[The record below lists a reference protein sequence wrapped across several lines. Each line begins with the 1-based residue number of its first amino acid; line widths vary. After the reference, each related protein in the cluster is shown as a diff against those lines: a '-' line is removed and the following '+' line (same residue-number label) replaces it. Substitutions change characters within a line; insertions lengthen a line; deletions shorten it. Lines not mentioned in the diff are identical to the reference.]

1 MSVKYTVKPTRRFL
15 KDYKL
20 MGRRNLD
27 MSLLDEIIVKL
38 AQGVPLPEGNRDHAL
53 TGNYA
58 GHRECH
64 VAPDWLL
71 VYRIE
76 DNILILSLTRTGSH
90 SDLF

>member
-1 MSVKYTVKPTRRFL
+1 MNTKYIVKTTGKFV

-20 MGRRNLD
+20 MERRNLD
-27 MSLLDEIIVKL
+27 MSLLDETITKL
-38 AQGVPLPEGNRDHAL
+38 AQGISLPARNRDHAL
-53 TGNYA
+53 TGNFS
-58 GHRECH
+58 GHRACH

-76 DNILILSLTRTGSH
+76 DDILVLSLTRTGSH

>member
-1 MSVKYTVKPTRRFL
+1 MTVKYTVKPTSRFR

-20 MGRRNLD
+20 MERRNLD
-27 MSLLDEIIVKL
+27 MSLLDETIAKL
-38 AQGVPLPEGNRDHAL
+38 AQGIPLPAVCRDHAL
-53 TGNYA
+53 TGNFT
-58 GHRECH
+58 GHRECR

-76 DNILILSLTRTGSH
+76 DDVLVLSLTRTGSH